1 MTKVQLNISEDEIR
15 DLLTKLY
22 HESGY
27 YVEKTDPIVIEYMMH
42 KIILRQYEEHFLA
55 QTKYFLNEFLPYL
68 NETNANFE
76 SKKAEFV
83 AQIEKRQK
91 ETLETL
97 LKSVTEACQKKFDKT
112 AKDACQ
118 LILDNLER
126 MSSYLH
132 ERQER
137 VLDQIDPKYT
147 RFRTIAEKF
156 EEYVRWGA
164 YVVGGSAI
172 LASLTLGVCTFLYL
186 R

>member
-1 MTKVQLNISEDEIR
+1 
-15 DLLTKLY
+15 
-22 HESGY
+22 
-27 YVEKTDPIVIEYMMH
+27 MMH

-68 NETNANFE
+68 NETNANFK

-91 ETLETL
+91 ETL

-137 VLDQIDPKYT
+137 VLDQIDPKYM
-147 RFRTIAEKF
+147 RFNTIAEKF
-156 EEYVRWGA
+156 EDGLRWGA
-164 YVVGGSAI
+164 YVVGGPAI
-172 LASLTLGVCTFLYL
+172 IVSLSLCVCTFLYL